1 MKYRTE
7 GNNKPWILQWKFE
20 YVYDSSGNETL
31 ETAFRWDEISE
42 QWIPSEKISHTYDV
56 DGNAILQIHEYW
68 DENTSQWKLAGKE
81 KYETVV
87 TDSVKQVVT
96 YDWDEST
103 SQWELTLRLT
113 FYYSDPGVTSI
124 HDVSS
129 AELKVYPN
137 PATEF
142 VVFDGIESSGSAY
155 VELFDIQGKIVL
167 SQTIDHNQ
175 KVYVQQLDQGL
186 YLYKFSLDGK
196 TYTGKLIIK

>member
-1 MKYRTE
+1 MSKKKLYFYGFPR
-7 GNNKPWILQWKFE
+7 GL
-20 YVYDSSGNETL
+20 
-31 ETAFRWDEISE
+31 
-42 QWIPSEKISHTYDV
+42 DV
-56 DGNAILQIHEYW
+56 DGNVILHFHEYW
-68 DENTSQWKLAGKE
+68 DENTNEWKFQDEE

-103 SQWELTLRLT
+103 SKWNLSIRLT

-124 HDVSS
+124 HNVSS

-175 KVYVQQLDQGL
+175 KVYVQQLYQGL
-186 YLYKFSLDGK
+186 YLYKYSMNGK